1 MTWYERIII
10 IFNYENAIIIIKIN
24 ELIISYLFLKP
35 GEFRRII
42 TNLTKIFYK
51 NK

>member
-1 MTWYERIII
+1 MII
-10 IFNYENAIIIIKIN
+10 IFNYEDAIIIIKIVD